1 MPILKDDLTLNAYV
15 VDFFNHGNVKALVSE
30 NGIMH
35 GDVFNLLKDFLLVIK
50 SIHVSLSELG
60 PEDGDDVVIAAFG
73 QLADEFSSV
82 FNKAFNIPDFAY

>member
-50 SIHVSLSELG
+50 SIHVSLSQLG
-60 PEDGDDVVIAAFG
+60 PDDGDDAVIAAFG
-73 QLADEFSSV
+73 QLSDEYTSL
-82 FNKAFNIPDFAY
+82 FNKTFKIRN